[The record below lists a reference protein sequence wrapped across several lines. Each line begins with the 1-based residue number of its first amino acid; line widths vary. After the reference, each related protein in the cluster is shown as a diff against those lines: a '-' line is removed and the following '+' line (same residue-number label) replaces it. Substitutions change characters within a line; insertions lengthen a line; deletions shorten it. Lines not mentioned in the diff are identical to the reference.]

1 MIYLFAWYFHNL
13 TTELLSKAFF
23 FFFPSFNV
31 ALWPV
36 WSFMTPLLLFI
47 QFMGVVMLVSL
58 LG

>member
-1 MIYLFAWYFHNL
+1 MFSLCGCYFHSMTVEL
-13 TTELLSKAFF
+13 TKKLPAFV
-23 FFFPSFNV
+23 PSFNI